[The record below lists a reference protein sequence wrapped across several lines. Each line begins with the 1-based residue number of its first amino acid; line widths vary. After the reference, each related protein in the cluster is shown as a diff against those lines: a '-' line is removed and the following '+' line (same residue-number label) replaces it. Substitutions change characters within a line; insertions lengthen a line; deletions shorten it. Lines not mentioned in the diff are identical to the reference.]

1 MKIIKTKFKGLLV
14 IKQDNFPDK
23 RGSLR
28 IIYNQKIIKHNKFVF
43 DYCTTSFK
51 NALRG
56 MHFQHQKPQA
66 KYVNVIKGKILDC
79 VVDLRKKSK
88 TFGKVFKIILSDKNC
103 LSLYV
108 PEGFAHSF
116 FSYEKK
122 NIIYYHLSDYYFP
135 EYEDGINPLDKSL
148 KIKWPSK
155 KLILSE
161 KDKKLGSLKDF
172 IKKYKFL

>member
-1 MKIIKTKFKGLLV
+1 MKIIKTKFKGLLI

-88 TFGKVFKIILSDKNC
+88 TFGKTFSIILSEKNSK
-103 LSLYV
+103 SLYV
-108 PEGFAHSF
+108 PAGFAHGF
-116 FSYEKK
+116 CALEKENYVVYSCTKYRDSK
-122 NIIYYHLSDYYFP
+122 NENGIIY
-135 EYEDGINPLDKSL
+135 NDKDL
-148 KIKWPSK
+148 KINWPTK
-155 KLILSE
+155 KPIVADKDRKNLSFINF
-161 KDKKLGSLKDF
+161 KKRY
-172 IKKYKFL
+172 IK